1 MADAREV
8 IALVAEQI
16 AMISD
21 GGRREAL
28 RALLLPEPR
37 REERDW
43 DYGASGV
50 RYPYWV
56 VAESVERGII
66 LVHCSEGF
74 GPEFPWGFLFT
85 GAPANAERMTLGMD
99 SQWNWY
105 LEEAFVRSGLWR
117 GRISHAEP
125 INLPPSE
132 RFVRRPRPGA

>member
-1 MADAREV
+1 MADASEV

-16 AMISD
+16 EMIAD
-21 GGRREAL
+21 TRRRDAL
-28 RALLLPEPR
+28 RSLLLSEPR
-37 REERDW
+37 REVRDW
-43 DYGASGV
+43 DYGASEV

-66 LVHCSEGF
+66 LVHCSQGF

-99 SQWNWY
+99 SQWCWY
-105 LEEAFVRSGLWR
+105 LGKPLRVLRASP
-117 GRISHAEP
+117 GRIAQTEP

-132 RFVRRPRPGA
+132 RFVGQPPPED

>member
-1 MADAREV
+1 MADVSEV
-8 IALVAEQI
+8 MALVAEQVEMI
-16 AMISD
+16 AD
-21 GGRREAL
+21 TRRRDAL
-28 RALLLPEPR
+28 RSLLLPEPR
-37 REERDW
+37 REVRDW

-99 SQWNWY
+99 SQWSWY
-105 LEEAFVRSGLWR
+105 LEEAFVRSGPWP
-117 GRISHAEP
+117 GRTSQIEP
-125 INLPPSE
+125 FDLPPSE
-132 RFVRRPRPGA
+132 RFARRPPPEV